1 MTNNTS
7 HSHLSHKDEKKT
19 PFSAK
24 QYERHKSAVA
34 VLMNRYMLRHFLA
47 LYQEFDGDLLLPIVL
62 GEIGHHNIMKF
73 YSQEGGCLK
82 ARNNTPTGAERMSQ
96 LEPSNAYS
104 ISEATGIPR
113 ETVRRKIDKLVKKGW
128 LTKGVRGEVAITELV
143 TEHFTKKFNKQMLAE
158 LLMTSECITDL
169 LHTD

>member
-1 MTNNTS
+1 MQRHTQASN
-7 HSHLSHKDEKKT
+7 
-19 PFSAK
+19 SAK
-24 QYERHKSAVA
+24 KNADKPCFDPERYEEHKLTVA
-34 VLMNRYMLRHFLA
+34 VLMNRYMLRHFLS
-47 LYQEFDGDLLLPIVL
+47 LYKEFNGDLLLPVVL

-82 ARNNTPTGAERMSQ
+82 ARNNAPTGAERLSQ

-143 TEHFTKKFNKQMLAE
+143 TEHFTKDFNKQMLAE
-158 LLMTSECITDL
+158 LLMTSKCITDL